1 MPQNFCGFRSRLLFW
16 AHKSPVKS
24 RVQSLFNTPDSTYSL
39 LCWDCRYEN
48 KHSVPWTAWP
58 GSSGE
63 FHAPGRDGKWPEPG
77 CSACACEHE
86 GLLASPFEMK
96 GKKNIG
102 SKFFK
107 SPLILFVFKLWTF
120 EMWECQKCLAQAK
133 LTHLSLAYL
142 ERFFSLS
149 PKSNLGPRWWAVK
162 SLGVYPCRV
171 SSGGNCLY

>member
-1 MPQNFCGFRSRLLFW
+1 MKTSTACPGQPGQAPVGSFMPLEEMENGLSQG
-16 AHKSPVKS
+16 AQPV
-24 RVQSLFNTPDSTYSL
+24 PA
-39 LCWDCRYEN
+39 
-48 KHSVPWTAWP
+48 SV
-58 GSSGE
+58 
-63 FHAPGRDGKWPEPG
+63 
-77 CSACACEHE
+77 HE

-149 PKSNLGPRWWAVK
+149 PESNLGPR
-162 SLGVYPCRV
+162 
-171 SSGGNCLY
+171 